1 MILHTKGRGC
11 STKGMIKGQ
20 FNGVWW

>member
-11 STKGMIKGQ
+11 STKGVIKGQ
-20 FNGVWW
+20 FN